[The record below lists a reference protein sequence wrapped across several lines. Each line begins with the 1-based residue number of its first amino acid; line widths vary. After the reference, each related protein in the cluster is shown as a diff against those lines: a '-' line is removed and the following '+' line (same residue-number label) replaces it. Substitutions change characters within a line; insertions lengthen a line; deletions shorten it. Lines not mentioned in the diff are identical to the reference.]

1 MTSVRLAAACS
12 ALALVLAGC
21 GGGDD
26 GDTASATPGDTAAES
41 VNVQV
46 ACAQGLEHVPRH
58 LAETQGIN
66 EDLGVEVECVQVAT
80 GPEMS
85 AALLSGNLDVAIGN
99 AANIAPLLDK
109 DQDLVAFGMLRERTY
124 WDLLVGTDYDLP
136 EGGDWEAVVQAL
148 EGSRFGVVARGAAA
162 ETIARAMFREAGVD
176 PDSVTYI
183 ATGLPATTIAA
194 LQGGTI
200 DAALTF
206 EPGVS
211 LALEQGVATNPFSLH
226 AGEGP
231 EALDHP
237 DMMLFTTRQLAE
249 QEAEKL
255 CRFRESLDAG
265 LEFMKDPSNRDVV
278 VAEAAELLSMPED
291 LATKVLD
298 RNEGAVPDS
307 TDLDPEGIDK
317 AFALLHEGGSA
328 AQLHTADSVTV
339 DVCA

>member
-1 MTSVRLAAACS
+1 MTPVRLAAACA
-12 ALALVLAGC
+12 ALVLVLAGC

-26 GDTASATPGDTAAES
+26 NDAVGAPAGNDTAAETVS
-41 VNVQV
+41 VQV
-46 ACAQGLEHVPRH
+46 ACAQGFEHVPRH

-66 EDLGVEVECVQVAT
+66 DDLGVEVECVQVAT

-109 DQDLVAFGMLRERTY
+109 DQDLVAFGMLRQRTY
-124 WDLLVGTDYDLP
+124 WDLLVAKDYDLP
-136 EGGDWEAVVQAL
+136 EGDWQSVVKAL

-162 ETIARAMFREAGVD
+162 ETIARAMFREAGAD
-176 PDSVTYI
+176 PEKVTYI

-194 LQGGTI
+194 LAGGTI

-237 DMMLFTTRQLAE
+237 DMMLFTTRELAE
-249 QEAEKL
+249 QEPEKL
-255 CRFRESLDAG
+255 CRFRQSLDAG
-265 LEFMKDPSNRDVV
+265 LEFMKDPANRDVV
-278 VAEAAELLSMPED
+278 VAEAAELLQMPEP
-291 LATKVLD
+291 LAAKVLD
-298 RNEGAVPDS
+298 RNAQAVPDS
-307 TDLDPEGIDK
+307 TELDREGIDK
-317 AFALLHEGGSA
+317 AFKLLKEGGSA
-328 AQLHTADSVTV
+328 AQLHTADTVAV
-339 DVCA
+339 DVC

>member
-21 GGGDD
+21 GGGNDD
-26 GDTASATPGDTAAES
+26 AASTTAGGEAAED
-41 VNVQV
+41 VTVQV
-46 ACAQGLEHVPRH
+46 ACAQGFEHVPRH

-66 EDLGVEVECVQVAT
+66 DELGVEAECVQVAT

-109 DQDLVAFGMLRERTY
+109 DQDLVAFGMLRQRTY
-124 WDLLVGTDYDLP
+124 WDLLVGKDVDLP
-136 EGGDWEAVVQAL
+136 EGADWETVVTSL
-148 EGSRFGVVARGAAA
+148 EGKRFGVVARGAAA
-162 ETIARAMFREAGVD
+162 ETIARAMFKEAGVD
-176 PDSVTYI
+176 PEKVTYI

-237 DMMLFTTRQLAE
+237 DMLLFTTREVAE
-249 QEAEKL
+249 QEKEKL
-255 CRFRESLDAG
+255 CRFRQSLDAG
-265 LEFMKDPSNRDVV
+265 LEFMKDPANREVV
-278 VAEAAELLSMPED
+278 VAETAELLSMPEP
-291 LATKVLD
+291 LAEKVLD
-298 RNEGAVPDS
+298 RNMDAVPDA
-307 TDLDPEGIDK
+307 TELDAEGVDK
-317 AFALLHEGGSA
+317 AFALLKDGGSA
-328 AQLHTADSVTV
+328 AKLHTADSFAVE
-339 DVCA
+339 VC

>member
-1 MTSVRLAAACS
+1 MTSVRLAAAAS

-26 GDTASATPGDTAAES
+26 AKTATPTASGDATAEAVS
-41 VNVQV
+41 VQV
-46 ACAQGLEHVPRH
+46 ACAQGFEHVPRH
-58 LAETQGIN
+58 LADTQGFN
-66 EDLGVEVECVQVAT
+66 DDLNVEVECVQVAT

-109 DQDLVAFGMLRERTY
+109 EQDLVAFGMLRQRTY
-124 WDLLVGTDYDLP
+124 WDLLVGKDYELP
-136 EGGDWEAVVQAL
+136 EGGDWQAVVKAL
-148 EGSRFGVVARGAAA
+148 EGARFGVVARGAAA

-176 PDSVTYI
+176 PEKVTYI
-183 ATGLPATTIAA
+183 ATGVAATTIAA

-206 EPGVS
+206 EPGIS

-237 DMMLFTTRQLAE
+237 DMMLFTTRELAE
-249 QEAEKL
+249 QESEKL
-255 CRFRESLDAG
+255 CRFRQSLDAG
-265 LEFMKDPSNRDVV
+265 LDFMKDPANRDVV
-278 VAEAAELLSMPED
+278 VAQTAELLSMPEA
-291 LATKVLD
+291 LAAKVLD
-298 RNEGAVPDS
+298 RNLQAVPDE
-307 TDLDPEGIDK
+307 TELDREGIDK
-317 AFALLHEGGSA
+317 AFKLLKDGGSA
-328 AQLHTADSVTV
+328 AQLHSADSIAVE
-339 DVCA
+339 VC